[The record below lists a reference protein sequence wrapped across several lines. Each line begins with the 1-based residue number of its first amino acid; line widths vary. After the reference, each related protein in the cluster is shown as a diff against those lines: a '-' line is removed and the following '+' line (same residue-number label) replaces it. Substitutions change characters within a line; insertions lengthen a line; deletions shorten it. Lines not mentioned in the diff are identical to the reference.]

1 MAESTRTP
9 EQQEQD
15 RQRQERERTQA
26 GARNVPRTQEQPS
39 PRAEGERARDE
50 ADKQIAEHLSK
61 PPETPV
67 PSQEEADE
75 IRERALAGGR
85 TREGRQERDVK
96 PADRGPGYTTR

>member
-1 MAESTRTP
+1 MAETTRTP
-9 EQQEQD
+9 EQQQEE

-26 GARNVPRTQEQPS
+26 ATRNVPRPADR
-39 PRAEGERARDE
+39 PHAEGERERDE
-50 ADKQIAEHLSK
+50 ADKQIAEHLGK

-67 PSQEEADE
+67 PTQEEADE

-85 TREGRQERDVK
+85 PREGRQERDVK

>member
-9 EQQEQD
+9 EQQQEE
-15 RQRQERERTQA
+15 RQRQERERQQQA
-26 GARNVPRTQEQPS
+26 SRNVPRPAGAQPAGG
-39 PRAEGERARDE
+39 RERDE
-50 ADKQIAEHLSK
+50 ADKQIAEHLGK

-67 PSQEEADE
+67 PTQEEADE

-85 TREGRQERDVK
+85 PREGRQERDVK